1 MFHGKHKIPMT
12 TFTNLLASM
21 SHSDGQFQVAPG
33 EDWGQGRTLYGGITL
48 ALAAQAA
55 RLAFPGLPLMRAAQ
69 AAFTGPASG
78 LLSIKPSKVAAGKS
92 SAFIAVDITTDTGT
106 ALRATFCYG
115 IARQSAFS
123 HSNLAA
129 PQVAAPDQCPQFF
142 RSDFAPNFTGQF
154 DGRLAGKDTIL
165 SGSDTPDLL
174 TWIRH
179 RDTEVADSEAG
190 LIALA
195 DALPPA
201 AMLMFKEPSPVSTA
215 TWAMEFITEH
225 YTNRNWHLMRTL
237 AEHVGD
243 GYSSQHM
250 NVWNEQ
256 GQALMVARQLVTI
269 YR

>member
-1 MFHGKHKIPMT
+1 MA
-12 TFTNLLASM
+12 TFTALLASM
-21 SHSDGQFQVAPG
+21 SHKDGHFQVAPG
-33 EDWGQGRTLYGGITL
+33 EEWGQGRTLYGGITL
-48 ALAAQAA
+48 ALAAHAA
-55 RLAFPGLPLMRAAQ
+55 RLTFPDLPQMRAAQ

-78 LLSIKPSKVAAGKS
+78 SLTIKPFKVAAGKS
-92 SAFIAVDITTDTGT
+92 SAFIGVDIETEIGT

-115 IARQSAFS
+115 VSRQSVFS
-123 HSNLAA
+123 HSNLAI
-129 PQVAAPDQCPQFF
+129 PKVEKPEQCPTFF
-142 RSDFAPNFTGQF
+142 RSDFAPRFTGQF
-154 DGRLAGKDTIL
+154 DGRLAGRAGII

-201 AMLMFKEPSPVSTA
+201 AMMMFTEPSPVSTA
-215 TWAMEFITEH
+215 TWSMEFLTEH
-225 YTNRNWHLMRTL
+225 YTNRSWHLMRTL

-250 NVWNEQ
+250 NVWSED
-256 GQALMVARQLVTI
+256 GRALMVARQLVTI
-269 YR
+269 YC

>member
-1 MFHGKHKIPMT
+1 MT
-12 TFTNLLASM
+12 TFTALLASM
-21 SHSDGQFQVAPG
+21 SHSDGVFHVAPG

-48 ALAAQAA
+48 ALAAQAV
-55 RLAFPGLPLMRAAQ
+55 RLTFPDLPPMRAAQ

-78 LLSIKPSKVAAGKS
+78 PLTIKPARIAAGKS
-92 SAFIAVDITTDTGT
+92 SAFIAADVTTENGT

-115 IARQSAFS
+115 VARQSAFR
-123 HSNLAA
+123 HSDVGM
-129 PQVAAPDQCPQFF
+129 PQVAAPDQCPTFF
-142 RSDFAPNFTGQF
+142 RSDFAPNFTNQF
-154 DGRLAGKDTIL
+154 DGRLAGKENIL

-179 RDTEVADSEAG
+179 RDIEVDDSAAG

-215 TWAMEFITEH
+215 TWAMEFLTDR
-225 YTNRNWHLMRTL
+225 YANRGWHLLRTI

-250 NVWNEQ
+250 NVWSED
-256 GQALMVARQLVTI
+256 GQALMLARQLVTI